1 MPATHLLDTSIY
13 SQPLK
18 RNPRLSALKRWD
30 ALGDARVVVSS
41 ICEAEI
47 LFGIEKNAAMKQAAA
62 FETTLRGRLTILP
75 ICSNVARAYAQLRAD
90 CESKGQTIGDLDL
103 LIAAT
108 AHAHGLTVATLN
120 LRHFGMIDG
129 ITVEDWSQP

>member
-18 RNPRLSALKRWD
+18 RNPHRLALQRWD
-30 ALGDARVVVSS
+30 LLGDAQVVISS
-41 ICEAEI
+41 ICEAEV
-47 LFGIEKNAAMKQAAA
+47 LFGIEKNSATNQR
-62 FETTLRGRLTILP
+62 TLFADLRVRLAVLP
-75 ICSNVARAYAQLRAD
+75 VCSAVARCYAELRAD
-90 CESKGQTIGDLDL
+90 CERKGRSIADMDL

-108 AHAHGLTVATLN
+108 ARAHNLTVATLN